1 MTASA
6 TEFMNKTMNEEAKG
20 ELALMVPSEMT
31 QIGAVEA
38 KQPRRNQGQAGAK
51 LRRSAGRKTIVLCMI
66 VKNEAPVIRRC
77 LDSVRSII
85 DCWVIVD
92 TGSSD
97 GTQDIIRE
105 HLKDLPGELHER
117 PWRDFAYNRSEAL
130 ALARPRADYSLII
143 DADDTLEVQEGF
155 QFPELTADAYMLDIQ
170 DPPVRYQRMQLVRNT
185 LPWHYKGVLHEFPTC
200 EGSGPPGHL
209 PIVMRR
215 NHDGARR
222 RDPETY
228 RKDAAILENAL
239 LAETDPFLIARY
251 TFYLAQSYF
260 DCGEKA
266 KAIEAYLRRAGLGY
280 WDQEVFFSLYKA
292 AQLKE
297 ELGHDRDEVVALYL
311 RAFDA
316 APNRVEA
323 LHGASRLCRNAGR
336 NQQGYE
342 IAKRGLELTTPT
354 DGLFVEPWI
363 YEYGLLDELAV
374 NAYWT
379 GRYTECVDACDRL
392 LSEGKLPAG
401 DRDRVLKNKNFA
413 VDKIRDADASAPET
427 DAFLKLLRAAR
438 QKEELGRPSDEV
450 ISAYMDATAVCPTRA
465 EALHGAARYCRHK
478 SLNERGY
485 EFAAKGLAIAHP
497 NNAMAVEDWIYEYGS
512 LDELAVNAYW
522 TERYAEC
529 ADACD
534 RLLSEGKLPTE
545 DRDRVLK
552 NKQFALD
559 KLQQRSASPSVP
571 LATPAVATSRVISGT
586 VSVITP
592 TRNRH
597 SFLKNALTYFRS
609 QDYKNIEW
617 HILDDSPQG
626 TESLN
631 DIDDR
636 NIFYQ
641 HVDRQLPI
649 GEKRNILIE
658 KAKGEVIVQ
667 FDDDDYYAPNYVRSM
682 IAALTDRDADMINL
696 RGWFLYDVR
705 SHFFGYWDLMQKTG
719 PHYCCDWTG
728 VTATMFTAENNRAL
742 EKTHF
747 GYGFSYIFKKQVWE
761 AVKFPAINWNEDGE
775 FSLHAQ
781 CKFKVAGVH
790 DTTGLCLHI
799 LHPHSTSRCYPQY
812 HIPKFLFQRLFP
824 ALEYQSLDPM
834 ELNPRSETEIPGP
847 ARVSHLLE
855 SRSSWVPGRPLGGT
869 ELMVEGLRQ
878 RLGGALDPINLCVNS
893 YEEAHIDDRPLV
905 VWVHLDVDQIPTQW
919 FYDKEKVRRV
929 ARFVFVSD
937 WQKSRFIERFE
948 LRPEMCVVLRNA
960 TEVGD
965 ANRRWKPG
973 KPLRIAYTTV
983 PYRGLSVLL
992 DAWDHLRPVDSELHI
1007 WSSIKLYGPRFN
1019 DEAYRDLYD
1028 RALSLP
1034 GIEYHGIVPNPQLRA
1049 ALRSIDF
1056 LAYPSIVPETSFI
1069 SAIEAM
1075 AAGCRVICP
1084 SLGALP
1090 ETTGQ
1095 FARLYPFPSD
1105 PADHAK
1111 LFAEILADEIRNP
1124 WGGNFELSEQ
1134 EQNYARGTYDWS
1146 VRIAEWQA
1154 FIRGIASER

>member
-1 MTASA
+1 M
-6 TEFMNKTMNEEAKG
+6 
-20 ELALMVPSEMT
+20 
-31 QIGAVEA
+31 
-38 KQPRRNQGQAGAK
+38 
-51 LRRSAGRKTIVLCMI
+51 
-66 VKNEAPVIRRC
+66 
-77 LDSVRSII
+77 
-85 DCWVIVD
+85 D
-92 TGSSD
+92 TGSTD
-97 GTQDIIRE
+97 GTQQIIRE
-105 HLKDLPGELHER
+105 HLKDLPGELYER
-117 PWRDFAYNRSEAL
+117 PWRDFAHNRSEAL

-143 DADDTLEVQEGF
+143 DADDMLEVQERF
-155 QFPELTADAYMLDIQ
+155 RFPELTADAYMLDIH
-170 DPPVRYQRMQLVRNT
+170 DPPVRYQRIQLVRNT
-185 LPWHYKGVLHEFPTC
+185 LPWHYKGVLHEFLTS

-228 RKDAAILENAL
+228 RKDVAILEGAL
-239 LAETDPFLIARY
+239 LTETDPFLIARY
-251 TFYLAQSYF
+251 TFYLAQSYL
-260 DCGEKA
+260 DSGEKA
-266 KAIEAYLRRAGLGY
+266 KAIEAYLRRAELGY

-297 ELGHDRDEVVALYL
+297 ELGHDRDEVIAMYL
-311 RAFDA
+311 RASDA
-316 APNRVEA
+316 APNRAEA
-323 LHGASRLCRNAGR
+323 LHGASRLCRNVGR

-342 IAKRGLELTTPT
+342 IAKRGLGLRTPT

-374 NAYWT
+374 NAYWA
-379 GRYTECVDACDRL
+379 GEYTECVDACDRL
-392 LSEGKLPAG
+392 LSEGKLPKE

-413 VDKIRDADASAPET
+413 VDKLRDET
-427 DAFLKLLRAAR
+427 DAFVKPLRAAR

-450 ISAYMDATAVCPTRA
+450 ISAYMEATAACPSRA
-465 EALHGAARYCRHK
+465 EALHGAARYCRNN

-485 EFAAKGLAIAHP
+485 EFAAQGLAVAYP
-497 NNAMAVEDWIYEYGS
+497 NGAVAVEDWIYEYGL

-529 ADACD
+529 VEACD
-534 RLLSEGKLPTE
+534 RLLSEGKLPTQ
-545 DRDRVLK
+545 DRDRVQN

-559 KLQQRSASPSVP
+559 KLREQPVPGSPDGKIRPAEPASLSIP
-571 LATPAVATSRVISGT
+571 LAMPAVATSRVMSGM

-592 TRNRH
+592 TRNRD
-597 SFLKNALTYFRS
+597 SFLRNALTYFRS
-609 QDYKNIEW
+609 QDYKKIEW
-617 HILDDSPQG
+617 HILDDSPQK
-626 TESLN
+626 TEPFN

-641 HVDRQLPI
+641 HVDEQLPI

-658 KAKGEVIVQ
+658 KARGEIIVQ

-719 PHYCCDWTG
+719 PHYCCDATG
-728 VTATMFTAENNRAL
+728 VTAAMFTPENNQAL
-742 EKTHF
+742 DKTHF
-747 GYGFSYIFKKQVWE
+747 GYGFSYIFKKKVWE
-761 AVKFPAINWNEDGE
+761 ATKFPAINWNEDGE

-781 CKFKVAGVH
+781 SKFKVTGVH

-799 LHPHSTSRCYPQY
+799 LHPDSTSRCYPQY

-824 ALEYQSLDPM
+824 ALDRQWFDPI
-834 ELNPRSETEIPGP
+834 ELTVQSETEIPAP
-847 ARVSHLLE
+847 VRVSHLLE
-855 SRSSWVPGRPLGGT
+855 SRSDWVPGRPLGGT
-869 ELMVEGLRQ
+869 ELMVEGLQQ
-878 RLGGALDPINLCVNS
+878 RLGRALDAINLCVNS
-893 YEEAHIDDRPLV
+893 YQEADIDDRPLV
-905 VWVHLDVDQIPTQW
+905 VWAHLDVDQIPTQW

-937 WQKSRFIERFE
+937 WQKSQFIERFD

-960 TEVGD
+960 TEIGD
-965 ANRRWKPG
+965 SNRRWDPG
-973 KPLRIAYTTV
+973 KPLRIAYTSV

-1007 WSSIKLYGPRFN
+1007 WSSIKLYGPGFN
-1019 DEAYRDLYD
+1019 DEAYRELYD
-1028 RALSLP
+1028 RPLSLP
-1034 GIEYHGIVPNPQLRA
+1034 RVVYHGIVPNPDLRTV
-1049 ALRSIDF
+1049 LRSIDF
-1056 LAYPSIVPETSFI
+1056 LAYPSIFPETSFI
-1069 SAIEAM
+1069 SGIEAM

-1090 ETTGQ
+1090 ETTGR
-1095 FARLYPFPSD
+1095 FARLYPFPPD
-1105 PADHAK
+1105 PVEHAK

-1124 WGGNFELSEQ
+1124 WGGDFELSEQ
-1134 EQNYARGTYDWS
+1134 EQNYARRTYDWS
-1146 VRIAEWQA
+1146 VRTAEWQA
-1154 FIRGIASER
+1154 FIKGIASQHPAGARQSC